1 MEGEIGR
8 EGSYRTLMDISTS
21 WLVGGCLLD
30 LRMVIAWLLNF
41 PLHVCRQWF
50 PCGGCQPIEPRYER
64 LNKDRLNGRN
74 SLFEDK
80 EHDSGSGWLNTMDS
94 SPESDRSAFPMI
106 R

>member
-8 EGSYRTLMDISTS
+8 EGSYRALMDISTS
-21 WLVGGCLLD
+21 WLVGGRLLD

-41 PLHVCRQWF
+41 SLHVCRQWL
-50 PCGGCQPIEPRYER
+50 PYGGCQPIKPCYER
-64 LNKDRLNGRN
+64 LNKDSLDGRN

-80 EHDSGSGWLNTMDS
+80 EHDLGSGWSTTKDS